1 MLNHTGNFSL
11 FFSQWYY
18 KLFLLVILFFLSA
31 FFSSS
36 ETALF
41 SLDKK
46 KINKK
51 LFESPLIKRYLL
63 NLLEHPR
70 RLLVTILI
78 GNTIV
83 NVGASITAVSL
94 ALDYSAISILSRNV
108 ILSIEIILLTIFLV
122 IFGEL
127 IPKVWAT
134 KNPIMLAKI
143 VAVPLYW
150 TSVILFPVA
159 ETITE
164 LIKLAIMKLRFDK
177 AKSVILPEEI
187 TELANIGQERGT
199 IEEKEQGLIKSIVSA
214 KSVTVKEIMT
224 PRVDIVSAEVGTNFN
239 ELLEIITSTGHSR
252 IPLYENDLDKITGFI
267 YAKDILPYLKN
278 EELKNHTS
286 IKKISRKAIFVPQT
300 KKINDLMYE
309 FQEKKMHIAIVVDE
323 YGGTAGLITMEDILE
338 EIVGEIRDEMD
349 EKEISYTKIDDNTF
363 VFLGKIPVNE
373 LNELLVTDFSS
384 EDEDYETLG
393 GLVLNNAGH
402 IPKEGYSFEYK
413 NHKFTVKEVANKR
426 IKKVLVEKLSADI
439 EK

>member
-1 MLNHTGNFSL
+1 MFNHLGNFSL
-11 FFSQWYY
+11 FFFQWYN
-18 KLFLLVILFFLSA
+18 KIILLLILLFLSA
-31 FFSSS
+31 FFSSA

-51 LFESPLIKRYLL
+51 SFESPLIKRYLL

-83 NVGASITAVSL
+83 NVAASITAVSL
-94 ALDYSAISILSRNV
+94 ALDYSAISILSTNLLL
-108 ILSIEIILLTIFLV
+108 IIEIILLTISLV

-134 KNPIMLAKI
+134 KNPIMLAKFI
-143 VAVPLYW
+143 TVPLYW
-150 TSVILFPVA
+150 ISVILFPIA

-164 LIKLAIMKLRFDK
+164 IIKLAIMKLRFDK
-177 AKSVILPEEI
+177 TKSVILPEEI

-214 KSVTVKEIMT
+214 KSVIVKEIMT
-224 PRVDIVSAEVGTNFN
+224 PRVDIVSAEVNTNFN

-267 YAKDILPYLKN
+267 YAKDILPFLKN
-278 EELKNHTS
+278 EELKNQTS

-349 EKEISYTKIDDNTF
+349 EEEISYTKLDDNAF
-363 VFLGKIPVNE
+363 LFLGNIPVSV
-373 LNELLVTDFSS
+373 LNELLAEDFSS

-413 NHKFTVKEVANKR
+413 NHKFTVKEIANKR
-426 IKKVLVEKLSADI
+426 IKKVLVEKSTAKS